1 MLTQLPANCVPVFV
15 ASGGPEP
22 LKPTRGSTI
31 RFSAAIMSRLVR
43 AAQVVRI
50 VSDGPAGVRIP
61 PGGWTRTAPAPH
73 LHCGRRGPELEP
85 YNQVKVVIVSHRAV

>member
-1 MLTQLPANCVPVFV
+1 MLTQLPAHCVPVFV

-22 LKPTRGSTI
+22 LEPTRGSTI

-61 PGGWTRTAPAPH
+61 SGGWTRTAPAPH

-85 YNQVKVVIVSHRAV
+85 YRLLFIDTLYG